1 MQSFAITTGG
11 FNLRFVI
18 PMPPFSKKSTV
29 RKTSNIKPDIFNH
42 ATFEHFG
49 QSTGPRSAKGKGSA
63 PKKLKRKGDKI
74 SEWSRP

>member
-29 RKTSNIKPDIFNH
+29 RKTSNIKP
-42 ATFEHFG
+42 EH
-49 QSTGPRSAKGKGSA
+49 
-63 PKKLKRKGDKI
+63 L
-74 SEWSRP
+74 

>member
-49 QSTGPRSAKGKGSA
+49 QSTGSRSAKRKRVCS
-63 PKKLKRKGDKI
+63 KKIEKEGG
-74 SEWSRP
+74 